1 CARGEVGNFL
11 PFPYW

>member
-11 PFPYW
+11 PFAYW